1 MLLPPLSRNSRKVNT
16 KNAHLLILLGAFCCC
31 FFHTGMASTWELNFE
46 DTPAGEW
53 IVPDQNPLFRHSN
66 PEIKLEILEP
76 GVSPLTSGNVLCVKG
91 PKRGFRN
98 IKPMEF
104 VFYEGKISFDFALFT
119 GSFNFFLMESPVST
133 ETRRRGIRFSVD
145 RQRNILTYQTDRNL
159 PPIIHGKI
167 ETLEPYRV
175 EVSVRLH
182 ASGGGTYDLRV
193 IHLTTNEEL
202 PLTDATD
209 LPVSSEVTSLAGIDI
224 DLSSTGSELHIDN
237 VIFTESGS
245 LAP

>member
-16 KNAHLLILLGAFCCC
+16 KNARLLILLGAFCCC
-31 FFHTGMASTWELNFE
+31 FFHMGMASTWELNFE

-66 PEIKLEILEP
+66 PEIRLEILEP
-76 GVSPLTSGNVLCVKG
+76 GVSPLTSGKVVCIKG

-104 VFYEGKISFDFALFT
+104 IFYEGKISFDFVLLA
-119 GSFNFFLMESPVST
+119 GSFNFFIMESPVT
-133 ETRRRGIRFSVD
+133 PETRSRGIRFSVD
-145 RQRNILTYQTDRNL
+145 RRKNILTYQSDKNL
-159 PPIIHGKI
+159 PPVMHGKI
-167 ETLEPYRV
+167 EILEAYRV
-175 EVSVRLH
+175 EISTRIH
-182 ASGGGTYDLRV
+182 ASGGGTYSLRV

-202 PLTDATD
+202 PLIDATN
-209 LPVSSEVTSLAGIDI
+209 LPVSSDVTSLAGIDI

-237 VIFTESGS
+237 VMFTESETLS
-245 LAP
+245 P